1 MEKNK
6 ELTEIKETK
15 NMETDKTDRAEA
27 LSSKIFRVIRHVV
40 AILLSVVVL
49 IWGISVWLDI
59 STIKDRTKLLQGG
72 TPIEKFK
79 ITGGNSRLLVSGM
92 KAGFLQDFMYI

>member
-1 MEKNK
+1 MQKESGDIKNKNSGVSEKNEEIARYKDMEKNK

-49 IWGISVWLDI
+49 I
-59 STIKDRTKLLQGG
+59 
-72 TPIEKFK
+72 
-79 ITGGNSRLLVSGM
+79 
-92 KAGFLQDFMYI
+92 

>member
-15 NMETDKTDRAEA
+15 NMETDKTDKTEA

-49 IWGISVWLDI
+49 IWGISVQLDI
-59 STIKDRTKLLQGG
+59 STIKDRTRLLQMG
-72 TPIEKFK
+72 TPIEKF
-79 ITGGNSRLLVSGM
+79 
-92 KAGFLQDFMYI
+92 